1 MGFNKSVPLFL
12 SLSLFLASPAASF
25 QVAATKT
32 HGGSSESRT
41 TRLSVS
47 SALIAPPPHHL
58 EWLRSLEDK
67 SNNNHAGDILQKSTW
82 LPGDLSWLFGS
93 DVEDD
98 EEEEI
103 PLDVAS
109 AFNGTTAK
117 DVWAARYASVEALRE
132 TFGRNKNVLWGD
144 LDPVTTRRLYKTL
157 LPRALLELYHCHG
170 ASSEDLAPLAYRAR
184 VAAKLYARERSTL
197 PTRLGAC
204 LFDGARQ
211 FRNYGSFQTNGM
223 SYDQIWEKYAKQ
235 VMQEEDWEDEEDL
248 TSKICYKILEKSCT
262 SNAAVDAALL
272 GEDAHDL
279 KEITRKL
286 EKEVFNL
293 LHDDEAA
300 KQWAIR
306 RYKTL
311 RTLLRI
317 RHRLEHVRHP
327 EDHHHHH
334 NHHHHNSHAHQHQP
348 QKLPEFATSNQS
360 I

>member
-1 MGFNKSVPLFL
+1 MKTTVPLLVFL
-12 SLSLFLASPAASF
+12 SLLFASASSF

-32 HGGSSESRT
+32 HGGTTSESRT

-47 SALIAPPPHHL
+47 SALIAPPAHHL

-67 SNNNHAGDILQKSTW
+67 SNNHANLQQSTW
-82 LPGDLSWLFGS
+82 LSGDFSWLWGS
-93 DVEDD
+93 DVEDEVD
-98 EEEEI
+98 DI
-103 PLDVAS
+103 PLDMVT
-109 AFNGTTAK
+109 AFNDTTAK
-117 DVWAARYASVEALRE
+117 DLWAARYASVEALRH
-132 TFGRNKNVLWGD
+132 TFGSNKNKLWGD

-204 LFDGARQ
+204 LFDGVRQ
-211 FRNYGSFQTNGM
+211 FRKYGSFQITGM

-235 VMQEEDWEDEEDL
+235 VMQEGDWEDEEDL

-262 SNAAVDAALL
+262 SNAAVDSMLL

-286 EKEVFNL
+286 EKEVFDL
-293 LHDDEAA
+293 LHNDEAS

-311 RTLLRI
+311 KTLLRI
-317 RHRLEHVRHP
+317 RRRLEQARHP
-327 EDHHHHH
+327 EDHHYHNHHHH
-334 NHHHHNSHAHQHQP
+334 NHHHNHHHSQT
-348 QKLPEFATSNQS
+348 QKLPGFATSNQG